1 MGSGPGLSVARL
13 LSFSL
18 SFVSPSSSTSG
29 QAATRRCGS
38 AGRGGYGAGAARRR
52 PGKAWR
58 NSGDPPSAAAA
69 RDGAR
74 ASSAAGQRHGRSRL
88 QGDRAV
94 ELGSFQIDGCAR
106 YGGFVLL
113 SRWEGEPLGWSVH
126 DDPAGGG
133 TAAGA
138 AQLRRCTS
146 QIEGAGEFYATSG
159 FSGREDLPWNGRTT
173 KGEDAWCGA
182 DEAEVASGRRR
193 SQVFDVCSS
202 ASSGYPASPM
212 ATAAARLFLHS
223 LQPPAP
229 AGEPHNG
236 DL

>member
-1 MGSGPGLSVARL
+1 M
-13 LSFSL
+13 
-18 SFVSPSSSTSG
+18 
-29 QAATRRCGS
+29 
-38 AGRGGYGAGAARRR
+38 
-52 PGKAWR
+52 
-58 NSGDPPSAAAA
+58 
-69 RDGAR
+69 GAR
-74 ASSAAGQRHGRSRL
+74 AST
-88 QGDRAV
+88 
-94 ELGSFQIDGCAR
+94 R

-113 SRWEGEPLGWSVH
+113 ARWEGEPLGWSVH

-146 QIEGAGEFYATSG
+146 QIEGAGEFYATRG

-202 ASSGYPASPM
+202 ATRLPQWRRRQQDYSSTPSNLQLRLGSLTMVISSGGERVI
-212 ATAAARLFLHS
+212 ARCS
-223 LQPPAP
+223 MKCIREE
-229 AGEPHNG
+229 G
-236 DL
+236 